1 MDLDRNRELDQI
13 LERTSASALKSLD
26 AVVDVNQHL
35 RDLHRDVELELAASP
50 HRSAIRNT
58 DR

>member
-13 LERTSASALKSLD
+13 LDRTSASALKSLG
-26 AVVDVNQHL
+26 AVVDVSQHL
-35 RDLHRDVELELAASP
+35 RDLHRDVELELAPAQQRLP
-50 HRSAIRNT
+50 IHGT